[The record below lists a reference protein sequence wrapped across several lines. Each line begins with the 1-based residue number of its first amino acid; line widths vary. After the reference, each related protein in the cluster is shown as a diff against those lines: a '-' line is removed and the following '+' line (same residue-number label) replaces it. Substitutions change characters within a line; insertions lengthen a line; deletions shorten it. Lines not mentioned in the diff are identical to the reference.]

1 MKLRRLA
8 GYGPIAA
15 FVSAGSLLVF
25 LFLQEAGSAIV
36 AAAPSMFVPL
46 AVTFVFAQWLW
57 VAGLAVVV
65 FDLEWLEH
73 PSTSTAWFRVAQVAI
88 LVALVMPIPIGI
100 APFTVGVNLQAPAFL
115 LLFLGVATTLLV
127 HNFEGRRVGLLRGP
141 LPWLGIATGVLYAIS
156 GLAFIGILLPSIGM
170 TVFMFGLNINMLT
183 EIAYIVW
190 AVWMGVHLTRSRTA
204 TSAVARPATV

>member
-8 GYGPIAA
+8 GYGPLAA
-15 FVSAGSLLVF
+15 FVSAGSLFVF
-25 LFLQEAGSAIV
+25 FFLQEAGSAIV
-36 AAAPSMFVPL
+36 AAAPSIFVPL
-46 AVTFVFAQWLW
+46 AITFIFAQWLW

-73 PSTSTAWFRVAQVAI
+73 PSTSTTWIRVAQVAT
-88 LVALVMPIPIGI
+88 LVALVMPIPVGI
-100 APFTVGVNLQAPAFL
+100 APFTVGINLQAPSFL

-127 HNFEGRRVGLLRGP
+127 HNIEARRVDILRGP
-141 LPWLGIATGVLYAIS
+141 LPWLGIATGVLYVIC

-170 TVFMFGLNINMLT
+170 TVFMVGLNINFLT

-190 AVWMGVHLTRSRTA
+190 AAWMGVKLSRSKA
-204 TSAVARPATV
+204 AAPAAVQSAMA